1 MLQKMMSWT
10 SYPKIY
16 NLGHRAVQDVTKGPV
31 YVEEK
36 VDGSQFSF
44 GIDFD
49 RKLRARSRNQEI
61 SFDAPENMFVK
72 ALETVEELSA
82 KLQPGWTYRGEYLS
96 KPSHNSLTYDWVP
109 EKNIIIYDINTGD
122 QEYLSFSDKLKE
134 ATRLG
139 LWCVPLLFEGVI
151 TLEDLT
157 ELLDTESILG
167 GPKIEGVV
175 IKPVDYNLFGQDGKA
190 LMVKHVSEEFK
201 EIHQGVWKAKNPTN
215 KDIVSMI
222 IEGLKTEARWLKA
235 VFRIRDNGDLN
246 NDPSD
251 IGAIMKEVKE
261 DIQTEAADEI
271 ARMFYKH
278 YRNDIMRGAV
288 RGIPEWYKERLMKS
302 QFEKETND

>member
-1 MLQKMMSWT
+1 MLQKMKRWT

-109 EKNIIIYDINTGD
+109 EKNIIIYDINIGD
-122 QEYLSFSDKLKE
+122 QKYLSFHDKLNE

-151 TLEDLT
+151 TLGDLT